1 MESALYQS
9 LPVKSLLLIIIMAR
23 LEWDKVTS
31 NLQRFCAVLYHL
43 LSLKYPQGNEK
54 YLKIPSRCK

>member
-31 NLQRFCAVLYHL
+31 NLQRFARFYTT
-43 LSLKYPQGNEK
+43 SY
-54 YLKIPSRCK
+54 R